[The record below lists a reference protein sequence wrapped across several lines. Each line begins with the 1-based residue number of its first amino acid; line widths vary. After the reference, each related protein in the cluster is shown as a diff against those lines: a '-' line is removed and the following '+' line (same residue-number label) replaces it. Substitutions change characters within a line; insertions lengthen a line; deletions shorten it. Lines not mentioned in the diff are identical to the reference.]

1 MRTAFDTHEVL
12 NQAPP
17 FVDVNL
23 FAADR
28 PLRDAVNANG
38 AHTEIAA
45 LERFG
50 EGWGTAHMFEQA
62 RLANENPPKLR
73 TFDPNGRRL
82 DIVEFHPAYHRF
94 MGESIGDGLAAM
106 TWDEH
111 GARAGA
117 PNEVA
122 RAARYYM
129 VAQVENGHMCPV
141 TMTRAAVAALAAA
154 PALLESVVPKIN

>member
-12 NQAPP
+12 DQAPP

-23 FAADR
+23 FAADG

-38 AHTEIAA
+38 ADTSAA

-94 MGESIGDGLAAM
+94 MGESIGDRLAAM

-129 VAQVENGHMCPV
+129 VARSRKTGTCAQ
-141 TMTRAAVAALAAA
+141 
-154 PALLESVVPKIN
+154 

>member
-50 EGWGTAHMFEQA
+50 EGWGDRAHVRA
-62 RLANENPPKLR
+62 
-73 TFDPNGRRL
+73 G
-82 DIVEFHPAYHRF
+82 
-94 MGESIGDGLAAM
+94 SIG
-106 TWDEH
+106 E
-111 GARAGA
+111 
-117 PNEVA
+117 
-122 RAARYYM
+122 
-129 VAQVENGHMCPV
+129 
-141 TMTRAAVAALAAA
+141 
-154 PALLESVVPKIN
+154 

>member
-1 MRTAFDTHEVL
+1 MGTAFDIHEVF

-28 PLRDAVNANG
+28 PLRDAVNGNG

-62 RLANENPPKLR
+62 RLANETRPSC
-73 TFDPNGRRL
+73 GRSTRM
-82 DIVEFHPAYHRF
+82 AA
-94 MGESIGDGLAAM
+94 GSTSSSSIRPITA
-106 TWDEH
+106 
-111 GARAGA
+111 
-117 PNEVA
+117 
-122 RAARYYM
+122 
-129 VAQVENGHMCPV
+129 
-141 TMTRAAVAALAAA
+141 
-154 PALLESVVPKIN
+154 S